1 MSTYDEALLK
11 DSPEVTN
18 QARQEG
24 YNVDLL
30 QEKPAPTRPL
40 TPPTNGPVH
49 TRRSV
54 HPPGRTR
61 LAEEDVPPIPMNH
74 IEERRVPFWRTT
86 KGLALIA
93 VGAIVII
100 GAIVGGAVGGTVAN
114 KNKKHAALPNI
125 GSSGGSGDGG
135 SINAQPNSSSAS
147 ASTTSSTSQ
156 NAIHGASSPAEPKPT
171 SSDNGNGAGAGGGGG
186 SNSLNQEVRR
196 EQPKTTHSISTHS
209 TPAHQATHAAET
221 TSSKPTSS
229 EPAKPTHTAVEVAD
243 SIGRVIDGEHL

>member
-1 MSTYDEALLK
+1 MSTYDETLLK

-30 QEKPAPTRPL
+30 QEKPASTRPL
-40 TPPTNGPVH
+40 SPPTNVPVH
-49 TRRSV
+49 TRKSV
-54 HPPGRTR
+54 HPPGTAR
-61 LAEEDVPPIPMNH
+61 LAEEDIPPIPMNH

-114 KNKKHAALPNI
+114 KNKKHVTLPL

-135 SINAQPNSSSAS
+135 SINAQPNSSSSSSS
-147 ASTTSSTSQ
+147 ASSTSSSTSQ
-156 NAIHGASSPAEPKPT
+156 NAIHGAGAT
-171 SSDNGNGAGAGGGGG
+171 STTSGNNNGVGAGGGGG
-186 SNSLNQEVRR
+186 SNTVVQDVRR
-196 EQPKTTHSISTHS
+196 EQPKTTHT
-209 TPAHQATHAAET
+209 TPAHIATHAAET
-221 TSSKPTSS
+221 PSSKATHS
-229 EPAKPTHTAVEVAD
+229 EPAQPTHTAAEVAD
-243 SIGRVIDGEHL
+243 SIGRVIDGQRL